1 VGFPNVVPLVNS
13 AAYLRTF
20 LSRQGHWVVAAN
32 VITKLLGFAAVV
44 FVTRHTTE
52 QAYGAYSYAMNLVG
66 ATVPFMGLGAY
77 QAFLRFASDAPG
89 ASAKKQL
96 FSYAFSRGIVFSL
109 GLIAVLQ
116 LAASWL
122 CQAIP
127 ESVLPFRLVS
137 FVVLTTLVMEYVK
150 SYARAIHLNHVS
162 AYVDLTYAVLLVTF
176 TVLLTQGMGIA
187 GYAAAVAA
195 SPVLAALPYAKKLGL
210 LRVTWG
216 PLGEGYSGF
225 WSYGLFTTAG
235 ALLAQLFYSVDVVMI
250 GHFVGENA
258 SAVAVYRIALLIP
271 MATSVLPISVAATDF
286 VKNSANKHRP
296 VELREYVWNY
306 WKTFGLVSCAAIG
319 TLWIL
324 APSLLTVFGEGYV
337 EGASVMR
344 VFLVGTLG
352 AHLFRVPFGHLLS
365 AVGRADW
372 NTYVNAAVF
381 VLTAVACYL
390 AVPRWGI
397 HGAAASMAAMLWVSG
412 LMYALMFGVHLRAQK
427 HD

>member
-1 VGFPNVVPLVNS
+1 VVPLVNS
-13 AAYLRTF
+13 AAYLKTF

-32 VITKLLGFAAVV
+32 VITKLLGFGAVV

-89 ASAKKQL
+89 ASAKKHL

-116 LAASWL
+116 VAATWL

-127 ESVLPFRLVS
+127 ESVVSFRAVS

-162 AYVDLTYAVLLVTF
+162 AYVDVTYALLLVTF
-176 TVLLTQGMGIA
+176 TVLLTQGMGIV

-195 SPVLAALPYAKKLGL
+195 SPVVASMPYAKKLGL
-210 LRVTWG
+210 LRWVWG
-216 PLGEGYSGF
+216 SLGEGYAGF
-225 WSYGLFTTAG
+225 WTYGLFTTAG

-286 VKNSANKHRP
+286 VKNSANKNRP
-296 VELREYVWNY
+296 LELRQYVLNY
-306 WKTFGLVSCAAIG
+306 WKTFGVISFLSIG
-319 TLWIL
+319 TLWVL
-324 APSLLTVFGEGYV
+324 APWLLAVFGAGYV

-344 VFLVGTLG
+344 IFLVGTLG
-352 AHLFRVPFGHLLS
+352 AHLLRVPFGHLLS

-372 NTYVNAAVF
+372 NTYVNAAVLVLAALACF
-381 VLTAVACYL
+381 VT
-390 AVPRWGI
+390 VPRWGI
-397 HGAAASMAAMLWVSG
+397 HGAAASMAAMLWLSG
-412 LMYALMFGVHLRAQK
+412 LMYALMFGVHLRAHKTQK
-427 HD
+427 QD